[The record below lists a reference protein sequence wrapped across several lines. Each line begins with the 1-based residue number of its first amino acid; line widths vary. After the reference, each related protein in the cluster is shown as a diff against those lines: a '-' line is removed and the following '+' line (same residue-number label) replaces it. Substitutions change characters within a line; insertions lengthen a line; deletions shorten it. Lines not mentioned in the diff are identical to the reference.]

1 MGLRNFLRCRKIKKA
16 ETVTGAAVVIN
27 GQVIK
32 EDRRWCEFIVKDCG
46 DGKVSKV
53 DMLNFSEDTPELK
66 GMYVKIV
73 GENCWIDGEYVLK
86 ANKVDVYES
95 KNGKQLYTVKIN
107 V

>member
-1 MGLRNFLRCRKIKKA
+1 MGLRNFLKFGKTKKA
-16 ETVTGAAVVIN
+16 ETVTKEVAIN
-27 GQVIK
+27 GPVIK
-32 EDRRWCEFIVKDCG
+32 EDRRWCEFIVKNDD

-73 GENCWIDGEYVLK
+73 GENCWIDGEYVIK
-86 ANKVDVYES
+86 ANKVDVYEN
-95 KNGKQLYTVKIN
+95 KNGKQLYTVKIT